1 MRVSGPVRPVT
12 LDDGAHAQR
21 PGPRHGGDEQ
31 PEVANAAAH
40 LAEWLP
46 VCARALDPE
55 TLAAVEPHVRS
66 AAAAAQPRTVS
77 DVHRILRVAFDHTLW
92 TLDELG
98 FLDPAT
104 VWHPENG
111 RVWVDEVNADRS
123 VDWRQEAGRT
133 LAQIGRAVNPRFWP
147 AGTESLTKTGPAAVY
162 DEPGEAA
169 LQHAAILKGAPGRAD
184 ELAVTGFSMGGG
196 LNGPQIALAMPSD
209 VIHLGGGRVG
219 TWVRGRHARLAP
231 IRDDYT
237 ALVLRAV
244 EFAGD
249 ERFIRAT
256 SRNAVYIAAE
266 RVMVHGFGHLEL
278 ARARS
283 TWLKAHL
290 VAGTPLAALR
300 VIAGPLSLNTLSGLL
315 SPASEEFSAEA
326 AAVEGLR
333 A

>member
-1 MRVSGPVRPVT
+1 MSGPVRPVT

-31 PEVANAAAH
+31 PEAAKAAAH

-46 VCARALDPE
+46 VCARALDPAA
-55 TLAAVEPHVRS
+55 LAAVEPHARS

-77 DVHRILRVAFDHTLW
+77 DVHRMLRVAFDHTLW

-111 RVWVDEVNADRS
+111 RIWVDEVNADRS

-133 LAQIGRAVNPRFWP
+133 LAQIGRAVNPRSWP
-147 AGTESLTKTGPAAVY
+147 AGTEPLTKTGPAAVY

-169 LQHAAILKGAPGRAD
+169 LKHAAILKGAPGRAD
-184 ELAVTGFSMGGG
+184 ELAVTGFSAGGG

-209 VIHLGGGRVG
+209 VIHLGGERVG
-219 TWVRGRHARLAP
+219 IWVRGRHARLVP
-231 IRDDYT
+231 IRADYT

-244 EFAGD
+244 ELAGD
-249 ERFIRAT
+249 ERFITGHEPQRGLHRGGACHGAWIRAFGAG
-256 SRNAVYIAAE
+256 SCALHVAEGASGGRDAVGGAACH
-266 RVMVHGFGHLEL
+266 RRSFVAQHAQRSARPGF
-278 ARARS
+278 
-283 TWLKAHL
+283 
-290 VAGTPLAALR
+290 
-300 VIAGPLSLNTLSGLL
+300 
-315 SPASEEFSAEA
+315 
-326 AAVEGLR
+326 
-333 A
+333 